1 MKFSLTITKDASIK
15 FPVILRGDI
24 EKNIRKAK
32 EFGYDAVEIHIENPT
47 LLDLENILKV
57 SESEGLKIST
67 LGTGLAFVKEKLSF
81 TDHDEVVREKAVK
94 RVAKF
99 IEVAKIL
106 NAKVIIG
113 SIRGS
118 IPEAK
123 ERKKYESFAFE
134 CFQKVLDKAEKEEVE
149 LLIEP
154 INRYETNFINTV
166 EEALTLIEKMSS
178 NYLKVHLDT
187 FHMNIEKESF
197 KNSILMAKDK
207 LGHFHFADSNR
218 KFPGAG
224 HINFEEIKEALKAIN
239 YEGVIAFEYLP
250 LPDGDTAAMKGLEFA
265 KRLFKI

>member
-15 FPVILRGDI
+15 FPVIFRGDI

-32 EFGYDAVEIHIENPT
+32 EFGYDAVEIHIEDPT
-47 LLDLENILKV
+47 LLNLENILKV
-57 SESEGLKIST
+57 SESERLKIST

-81 TDHDEVVREKAVK
+81 TNSDKAVREKAIE
-94 RVAKF
+94 RVEKYIEIAK
-99 IEVAKIL
+99 VL

-118 IPEAK
+118 IPEME

-134 CFQKVLDKAEKEEVE
+134 CFQKVLDKAEKEKVE

-166 EEALTLIEKMSS
+166 EEALALIEKMSS
-178 NYLKVHLDT
+178 TYLRIHLDT
-187 FHMNIEKESF
+187 FHMNIEEESF

-218 KFPGAG
+218 KYPGAG

-239 YEGVIAFEYLP
+239 YDDVIAFECLP
-250 LPDGDTAAMKGLEFA
+250 LPDSDTAAVKGLEFV
-265 KRLFKI
+265 KRLFEI